1 VVSDPASLNSVLCA
15 DGTEALEAVAR
26 LVNGRRPLRHSDGF
40 TLIEMLV
47 VLVLLGMAAALVAP
61 AIRSFGPARP
71 TLSSVIPAARDA
83 AARRGETV
91 YLRIAESGEWR
102 MDGAASSEAGP
113 ITTGRL
119 DPFPDLPLTIIV
131 SPLGSC
137 AFDLRSA
144 QAVHSIRLDP
154 LTCKVDG
161 P

>member
-1 VVSDPASLNSVLCA
+1 L
-15 DGTEALEAVAR
+15 
-26 LVNGRRPLRHSDGF
+26 RRSGGF

-47 VLVLLGMAAALVAP
+47 VLLLLGMAAALAAP
-61 AIRSFGPARP
+61 ALRSFRPVRPA
-71 TLSSVIPAARDA
+71 LGSLIPGARDA

-102 MDGAASSEAGP
+102 MEGAASSDAGP
-113 ITTGRL
+113 LATGRV
-119 DPFPDLPLTIIV
+119 DPFPGLPLTIIV

-144 QAVHSIRLDP
+144 QAARLIRLDP

>member
-1 VVSDPASLNSVLCA
+1 M
-15 DGTEALEAVAR
+15 
-26 LVNGRRPLRHSDGF
+26 RHAGGF

-47 VLVLLGMAAALVAP
+47 VLVLLAMAAALAAP
-61 AIRSFGPARP
+61 AILSHRPARP
-71 TLSSVIPAARDA
+71 PLSILIPSARDA

-102 MDGAASSEAGP
+102 MEGAASSDAGP
-113 ITTGRL
+113 LATGRV

-144 QAVHSIRLDP
+144 QV
-154 LTCKVDG
+154 
-161 P
+161 

>member
-1 VVSDPASLNSVLCA
+1 L
-15 DGTEALEAVAR
+15 
-26 LVNGRRPLRHSDGF
+26 RRSGGF

-47 VLVLLGMAAALVAP
+47 VLVLLGMAAALAAP
-61 AIRSFGPARP
+61 ALRSFRPARP
-71 TLSSVIPAARDA
+71 AQGALIPGARDA

-102 MDGAASSEAGP
+102 MEGAASSDAGP
-113 ITTGRL
+113 LATGRVE
-119 DPFPDLPLTIIV
+119 PFPGLPLTIIV

-144 QAVHSIRLDP
+144 QAAHLIRLDP

>member
-1 VVSDPASLNSVLCA
+1 
-15 DGTEALEAVAR
+15 
-26 LVNGRRPLRHSDGF
+26 LRHFGGF

-47 VLVLLGMAAALVAP
+47 VVVLLGVAAALAAP
-61 AIRSFGPARP
+61 ALRSFRPARP
-71 TLSSVIPAARDA
+71 ALGSLISGSRDA

-102 MDGAASSEAGP
+102 MEGAASSDAGP
-113 ITTGRL
+113 LATGRV
-119 DPFPDLPLTIIV
+119 DRFPVLPLTIIV

-137 AFDLRSA
+137 AFDLRSSHA
-144 QAVHSIRLDP
+144 ASSIRLDP